1 MAIHKK
7 WPDSFEWQLRR
18 ARTNAC
24 SKQVGD
30 KRGKSQ
36 IGQTVRPAAEE
47 IIDVQPQGHHK
58 YGPRTSNETSSG
70 LWERNIAACPA
81 ELPPPTTWTAEL
93 RQSADSTPCRVL
105 FAALPTASTPGVP

>member
-7 WPDSFEWQLRR
+7 GPDNFEWQLRR

-47 IIDVQPQGHHK
+47 SLTFNHKGTTSTGHAQATRHRRRF
-58 YGPRTSNETSSG
+58 GRET
-70 LWERNIAACPA
+70 
-81 ELPPPTTWTAEL
+81 
-93 RQSADSTPCRVL
+93 
-105 FAALPTASTPGVP
+105 